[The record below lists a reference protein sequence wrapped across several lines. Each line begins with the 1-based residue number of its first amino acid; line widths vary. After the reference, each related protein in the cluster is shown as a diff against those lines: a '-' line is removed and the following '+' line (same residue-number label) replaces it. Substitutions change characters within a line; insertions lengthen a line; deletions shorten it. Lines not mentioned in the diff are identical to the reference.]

1 MAGAKRQRIAKRIR
15 VRYPEEDE
23 SGRPRPDLR
32 AEADVTSAHKG
43 LSDRGFLAVWSAAT
57 ERNDRRARC
66 NRALQT
72 KSVEDFKAVWSAAT
86 RNKDPVIKGVKPGLE
101 YGEWL
106 SRI

>member
-43 LSDRGFLAVWSAAT
+43 LSDRGSWRFGAQRQNEMTAEPAAT
-57 ERNDRRARC
+57 GHKTSTIEGEPKHAPSP
-66 NRALQT
+66 LQQGT
-72 KSVEDFKAVWSAAT
+72 S
-86 RNKDPVIKGVKPGLE
+86 N
-101 YGEWL
+101 
-106 SRI
+106 

>member
-57 ERNDRRARC
+57 
-66 NRALQT
+66 
-72 KSVEDFKAVWSAAT
+72 